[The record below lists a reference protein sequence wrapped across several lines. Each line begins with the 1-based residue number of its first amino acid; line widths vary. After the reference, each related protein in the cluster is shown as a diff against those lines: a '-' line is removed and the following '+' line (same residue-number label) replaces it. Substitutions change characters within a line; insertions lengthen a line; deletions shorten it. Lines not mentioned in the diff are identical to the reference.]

1 MYMNKRFKQLKSII
15 NFESEAE
22 KEIRS
27 DIEGRVIKNSASIRT
42 NYIYNK

>member
-1 MYMNKRFKQLKSII
+1 MYMNKRFKQLKSIL

-27 DIEGRVIKNSASIRT
+27 DIDRRIPRNSS
-42 NYIYNK
+42 KVFEQKH

>member
-1 MYMNKRFKQLKSII
+1 MNRKRYRQLKSFL

-27 DIEGRVIKNSASIRT
+27 DIEGKMIKNCARV
-42 NYIYNK
+42 YEQRE

>member
-1 MYMNKRFKQLKSII
+1 MHMNKRYRQLKNVL

-27 DIEGRVIKNSASIRT
+27 DIEGRILRNSARVFEH
-42 NYIYNK
+42 KQ